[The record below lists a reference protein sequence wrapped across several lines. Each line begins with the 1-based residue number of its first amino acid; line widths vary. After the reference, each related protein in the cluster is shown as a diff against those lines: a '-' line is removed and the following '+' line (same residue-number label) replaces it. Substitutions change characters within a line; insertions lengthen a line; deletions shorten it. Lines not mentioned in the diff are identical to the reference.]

1 MAERDPLGLV
11 TERVKAEAG
20 GPFAHSHSTG
30 DVDLMVL
37 SGDSSNPR
45 FEVYLAGWAAG
56 YESRQAHVDR
66 ITWQRDAFYFVM
78 ANPGKKL
85 SDFYSASTSA
95 LWDEAVTS

>member
-1 MAERDPLGLV
+1 MAKGNPTGYQSDGVEA
-11 TERVKAEAG
+11 KAG
-20 GPFAHSHSTG
+20 GPFAHSQSTG